1 VGGYGSGRRGGT
13 ATAESTASYIIDI
26 KSLAPAFES
35 GKRLTGS
42 IRFDEGRFPV
52 VVTVDLTNEWNCF
65 VELIHPTRDAQRR
78 VPIITDRVQLT
89 STQPTFGGRRWWFL
103 CPRTARRTTKLFLP
117 NGGSHFWSRQ
127 AYGLGYR
134 CQREDRFRADRP
146 G

>member
-26 KSLAPAFES
+26 KSLASAFEN

-42 IRFDEGRFPV
+42 IRFDEARFPV
-52 VVTVDLTNEWNCF
+52 VVAVDLTNEWNCF
-65 VELIHPTRDAQRR
+65 VELIHPTRDGQDGDRIVR
-78 VPIITDRVQLT
+78 DRVRLT
-89 STQPTFGGRRWWFL
+89 WTAPTYGGRRWRFL
-103 CPRTARRTTKLFLP
+103 CPMTAHRTTKLFLP

-134 CQREDRFRADRP
+134 CLGRLRVSRSRRL
-146 G
+146 

>member
-1 VGGYGSGRRGGT
+1 MILENTERAEKAVGGFGSGRRGGT

-26 KSLAPAFES
+26 KSLAPGFEN
-35 GKRLTGS
+35 GKRLMGS

-65 VELIHPTRDAQRR
+65 VELIHPTRDEQQR

-127 AYGLGYR
+127 A
-134 CQREDRFRADRP
+134 
-146 G
+146 